1 MAKTKIKNLKNE
13 IKQLMDDGESFLE
26 QSETR
31 LRESQLEAEKVL
43 ARLSDTEERLTAR
56 IAQAGAEFD

>member
-13 IKQLMDDGESFLE
+13 IKRLMDDGESFLE

-31 LRESQLEAEKVL
+31 LRESQLDAEKVL
-43 ARLSDTEERLTAR
+43 ARLSDTEERLTAQ